1 MQSMTGYGRGL
12 ICEDGR
18 EMTVEVK
25 SVNHRFLDVSFRLA
39 RPIAFLDD
47 AVRTGI
53 AARLARG
60 HVDVFVNYVNHREDA
75 HRVHVD
81 TQLARTYQQ
90 AAGELSDALGV
101 KNDLPLSEYIHMPDV
116 LTVEA
121 SEEDQD
127 AVRDLFMRALN
138 LALDGL
144 IAMRAREGDSLR
156 SDMMTKLDAIDA
168 LRSQIA
174 TRAPLV
180 VEEYRTKLNQ
190 RLSALLGGEIDE
202 ARFATEVA
210 IFADRAAIDEEL
222 VRLSSHIAQLRA
234 TAELDEPVGRKLD
247 FLVQELNR
255 EVNTSVR
262 RPPTCRLSDAWS
274 RRRAKLKSC
283 ASRFKISNNDDSR
296 RYPWTLS
303 SSMSVM
309 AISFLP
315 AVLSRLSGRNL
326 RRSSVSF
333 RKRARSAD

>member
-90 AAGELSDALGV
+90 AAGELSDALGM

-222 VRLSSHIAQLRA
+222 GSPEQPYCAASCNGGA
-234 TAELDEPVGRKLD
+234 GRSGRQK
-247 FLVQELNR
+247 
-255 EVNTSVR
+255 T
-262 RPPTCRLSDAWS
+262 
-274 RRRAKLKSC
+274 
-283 ASRFKISNNDDSR
+283 
-296 RYPWTLS
+296 
-303 SSMSVM
+303 
-309 AISFLP
+309 
-315 AVLSRLSGRNL
+315 RLSGAGAEPRGQHHRLEGLRHADCRMRGRGEGRN
-326 RRSSVSF
+326 
-333 RKRARSAD
+333 

>member
-47 AVRTGI
+47 AVRTGV

-75 HRVHVD
+75 HQVHVD
-81 TQLARTYQQ
+81 TQLAKAYQQ
-90 AAGELSDALGV
+90 AAGELSDVLGV
-101 KNDLPLSEYIHMPDV
+101 RNDLPLAEYMRMPDV

-127 AVRDLFMRALN
+127 AVRDLFSRALN

-144 IAMRAREGDSLR
+144 IAMRMREGNSLR
-156 SDMMTKLDAIDA
+156 GDMLAKIDAIDTLRGQMA
-168 LRSQIA
+168 L
-174 TRAPLV
+174 RAPLV
-180 VEEYRTKLNQ
+180 VEEYRAKLNQ
-190 RLSALLGGEIDE
+190 RLAALLSGDIDE
-202 ARFATEVA
+202 ARIATEVA

-234 TAELDEPVGRKLD
+234 TTELQEPVGRKLD

-255 EVNTSVR
+255 EVNTIGSKA
-262 RPPTCRLSDAWS
+262 SDAQIAGCVVA
-274 RRRAKLKSC
+274 AKGEIEK
-283 ASRFKISNNDDSR
+283 
-296 RYPWTLS
+296 
-303 SSMSVM
+303 
-309 AISFLP
+309 
-315 AVLSRLSGRNL
+315 L
-326 RRSSVSF
+326 REQVQNIE
-333 RKRARSAD
+333 

>member
-1 MQSMTGYGRGL
+1 MRSMTGYGCGL

-47 AVRTGI
+47 AVRTGV

-60 HVDVFVNYVNHREDA
+60 HVDVFVNYVNRREDA

-81 TQLARTYQQ
+81 TQLAKAYQQ
-90 AAGELSDALGV
+90 AAGKLSDVLGV
-101 KNDLPLSEYIHMPDV
+101 KNDLPLAEYMRLPDV

-121 SEEDQD
+121 SEEDRD
-127 AVRDLFMRALN
+127 AVRELFMRALN

-144 IAMRAREGDSLR
+144 TAMRTREGNSLR
-156 SDMMTKLDAIDA
+156 GDMLTKLDAIDA
-168 LRSQIA
+168 LREQIA
-174 TRAPLV
+174 LRAPNV
-180 VEEYRTKLNQ
+180 VEEYRAKLSQ
-190 RLSALLGGEIDE
+190 RLSALLSGEIDE

-234 TAELDEPVGRKLD
+234 TTELGEPVGRKLD

-255 EVNTSVR
+255 EVNTIGSKA
-262 RPPTCRLSDAWS
+262 SDAQIAGCVVA
-274 RRRAKLKSC
+274 AKGEIEK
-283 ASRFKISNNDDSR
+283 
-296 RYPWTLS
+296 
-303 SSMSVM
+303 
-309 AISFLP
+309 
-315 AVLSRLSGRNL
+315 L
-326 RRSSVSF
+326 REQVQNIE
-333 RKRARSAD
+333 